1 MDKKYNFRAKMPC
14 SDVYMIRSNIGI
26 DVPTQIKNVLYWA
39 ARSHGRSIACY
50 DEKFGFDI
58 EPGDTVDS
66 ILEFIR
72 EKTTQTK

>member
-1 MDKKYNFRAKMPC
+1 MMNGKWNFQFEP
-14 SDVYMIRSNIGI
+14 SDVYMIRSNGGVDIR
-26 DVPTQIKNVLYWA
+26 TQIRNVLYWVA
-39 ARSHGRSIACY
+39 HSHGRSIACY

-72 EKTTQTK
+72 KKTTQTK